1 MRVQQRGPAV
11 DEREAAILEAFE
23 TIKGYYR
30 NTDTMRCTALIEPA
44 PASLNEGS
52 KLGPILPRLVVQC
65 AWSSR
70 NSVKQITLF
79 YVPTSYT
86 RIVTV
91 ACSGGTE
98 RVSKSA
104 IQWTSMTDS
113 WSIVDHGPELDEEA
127 HASLLQ
133 SLLKL

>member
-11 DEREAAILEAFE
+11 DEREAAILEALQ

-30 NTDTMRCTALIEPA
+30 NTDTMKCTALIEPA
-44 PASLNEGS
+44 PASLNDRSQPG
-52 KLGPILPRLVVQC
+52 LILPRLVVQC
-65 AWSSR
+65 AWTTS
-70 NSVKQITLF
+70 NGVKQITLF

-91 ACSGGTE
+91 ACCGGTE

-127 HASLLQ
+127 HTSLLQ
-133 SLLKL
+133 SLLNL